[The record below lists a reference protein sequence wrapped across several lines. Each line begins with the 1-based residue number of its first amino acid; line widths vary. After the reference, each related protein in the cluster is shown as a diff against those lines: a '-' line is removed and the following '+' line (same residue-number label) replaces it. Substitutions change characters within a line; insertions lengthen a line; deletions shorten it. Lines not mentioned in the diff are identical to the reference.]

1 MESAAKK
8 AKGVALPKKY
18 VAVFDLETTD
28 LINRSRG
35 VNRGERIRNLQ
46 ISCLSVACLDSE
58 QILGGDQDESI
69 LTNAFLKTYWAELTH
84 MDEEESVEGGFAKVL
99 EIFDNAEII
108 VGYNCISFDFEVL
121 AKHYP
126 PGSEMRFHQHVQKTL
141 DIFAR
146 VRSETGIWFKLDVLL
161 ETNNLAQKSG
171 DGLKAIRLFDE
182 GKYKELRDYCED
194 DVICTARLALLHEMR
209 LPNTG
214 RIMTNP
220 IFGVAS
226 MLVRTREEE
235 RINNEHSNLLIE
247 ENTDT
252 EQEAP
257 IQETQDTT
265 NKAPVECVIES
276 GVEAGSSN
284 AELI

>member
-1 MESAAKK
+1 
-8 AKGVALPKKY
+8 
-18 VAVFDLETTD
+18 
-28 LINRSRG
+28 
-35 VNRGERIRNLQ
+35 
-46 ISCLSVACLDSE
+46 
-58 QILGGDQDESI
+58 
-69 LTNAFLKTYWAELTH
+69 
-84 MDEEESVEGGFAKVL
+84 
-99 EIFDNAEII
+99 
-108 VGYNCISFDFEVL
+108 
-121 AKHYP
+121 
-126 PGSEMRFHQHVQKTL
+126 
-141 DIFAR
+141 
-146 VRSETGIWFKLDVLL
+146 
-161 ETNNLAQKSG
+161 
-171 DGLKAIRLFDE
+171 
-182 GKYKELRDYCED
+182 CED